1 MGLIVISWPILL
13 FESVQSFKIFCL
25 NIIMSTHLNFKENG
39 QEIIKAQGKVRVTDL
54 LSRLNEEKKIEK
66 KRNLA
71 LGVAAFSAVTV
82 FGIILTI

>member
-1 MGLIVISWPILL
+1 MS
-13 FESVQSFKIFCL
+13 SQY
-25 NIIMSTHLNFKENG
+25 NINSNLENNH
-39 QEIIKAQGKVRVTDL
+39 IQGKVKVTDL

-71 LGVAAFSAVTV
+71 LGVAAVSAVTV

>member
-1 MGLIVISWPILL
+1 MKLNPNQNLEQNLSEQSGRLNVSDLI
-13 FESVQSFKIFCL
+13 
-25 NIIMSTHLNFKENG
+25 
-39 QEIIKAQGKVRVTDL
+39 
-54 LSRLNEEKKIEK
+54 SRLNEEKKIEK

>member
-1 MGLIVISWPILL
+1 
-13 FESVQSFKIFCL
+13 
-25 NIIMSTHLNFKENG
+25 MSTQFNLDPNQSNLSNS
-39 QEIIKAQGKVRVTDL
+39 QGKVTVTDL

-71 LGVAAFSAVTV
+71 LGVAAVSAVTV

>member
-1 MGLIVISWPILL
+1 V
-13 FESVQSFKIFCL
+13 
-25 NIIMSTHLNFKENG
+25 STHLNTENNLIEPNRS
-39 QEIIKAQGKVRVTDL
+39 QSKVKVTDL

-71 LGVAAFSAVTV
+71 LGVAAVSAVTV

>member
-1 MGLIVISWPILL
+1 M
-13 FESVQSFKIFCL
+13 SVQFKFQ
-25 NIIMSTHLNFKENG
+25 NHSSEATT
-39 QEIIKAQGKVRVTDL
+39 QTKVKVTEL
-54 LSRLNEEKKIEK
+54 ISRMNEEKKIEK